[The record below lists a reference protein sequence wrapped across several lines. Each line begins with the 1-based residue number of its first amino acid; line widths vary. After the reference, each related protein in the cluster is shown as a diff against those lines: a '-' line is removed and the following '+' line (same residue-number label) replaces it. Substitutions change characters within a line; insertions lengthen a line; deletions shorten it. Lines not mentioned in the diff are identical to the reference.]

1 VFIVESRKIARH
13 TIKLEERTHALTPDK
28 MNRTARGRN
37 LDNVE
42 MPYPLSEEEA
52 TPTTPESEKNLLA

>member
-1 VFIVESRKIARH
+1 VVIVVSRKIARH

-37 LDNVE
+37 LDNIE

>member
-1 VFIVESRKIARH
+1 
-13 TIKLEERTHALTPDK
+13 

-37 LDNVE
+37 LDNIE